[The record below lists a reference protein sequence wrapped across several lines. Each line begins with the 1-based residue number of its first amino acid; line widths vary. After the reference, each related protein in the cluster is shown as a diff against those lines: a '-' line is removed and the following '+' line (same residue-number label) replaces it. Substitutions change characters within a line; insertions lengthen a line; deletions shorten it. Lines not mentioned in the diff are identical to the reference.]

1 MRVFVQIPCLNEE
14 KTLPLALESIPRE
27 IPGVDSVEILVVDD
41 GSTDATVAV
50 ARAYG
55 VVQFVQ
61 HAGNEGLARSF
72 RDGVTYALEHGA
84 DIVVN
89 TDGDNQ
95 YPQEE
100 IPNLVRPI
108 IDGQADIVI
117 ADRQTSKI
125 AHFSPFK
132 KTMQNVGSHVVN
144 MAAGST
150 YPMQRLASGHIRAKR
165 QKVGFKIGFFVAVIV
180 ESRCL

>member
-27 IPGVDSVEILVVDD
+27 IPGVDSVEILVVDG

-150 YPMQRLASGHIRAKR
+150 YPMQRLASGHIPKNLYT
-165 QKVGFKIGFFVAVIV
+165 V
-180 ESRCL
+180 